1 MISTLEKTITFRYL
15 KPKKKDGFL
24 NIISIFSFIGISL
37 GVAVLIIVMSVMNGF
52 RTELVNKILGF
63 NPHVIIKPYSHS
75 ITTYKISQ
83 IKLKNFSEELILTN
97 SGEGVLINKEYTK
110 GLVIRGYHIEDFSKL
125 DFIKKGNFIGD
136 PNKLINNG
144 ISIGKDLSLNY
155 NFKLGD
161 KVLIMSPSGIQ
172 TIIGNLPKQETYII
186 TSIFDSGLSNFD
198 QNIAF
203 INITSLE
210 SLFDLDPSERN
221 LEIYLRDPTKIELVK
236 PIIQKIFNEE
246 FVYTWADMNN
256 SLFSA
261 LKVERNV
268 MFIILSLIIIVA
280 AFNIIS
286 GLTILVK
293 NKTRDIALLKSIGVQ
308 NNSITKIFFMVGFI
322 IGSSATIFGIFLGVL
337 FSIYIENIRFF
348 ISSIFKISLFP
359 EEIYFLSKMPS
370 EININ
375 SIFII
380 SLSSIIVTILV
391 SIYPAIQASKQ
402 DPIKSLKYE

>member
-1 MISTLEKTITFRYL
+1 
-15 KPKKKDGFL
+15 
-24 NIISIFSFIGISL
+24 
-37 GVAVLIIVMSVMNGF
+37 
-52 RTELVNKILGF
+52 
-63 NPHVIIKPYSHS
+63 
-75 ITTYKISQ
+75 
-83 IKLKNFSEELILTN
+83 
-97 SGEGVLINKEYTK
+97 
-110 GLVIRGYHIEDFSKL
+110 
-125 DFIKKGNFIGD
+125 
-136 PNKLINNG
+136 
-144 ISIGKDLSLNY
+144 
-155 NFKLGD
+155 
-161 KVLIMSPSGIQ
+161 
-172 TIIGNLPKQETYII
+172 
-186 TSIFDSGLSNFD
+186 
-198 QNIAF
+198 
-203 INITSLE
+203 
-210 SLFDLDPSERN
+210 
-221 LEIYLRDPTKIELVK
+221 
-236 PIIQKIFNEE
+236 
-246 FVYTWADMNN
+246 
-256 SLFSA
+256 
-261 LKVERNV
+261 

-348 ISSIFKISLFP
+348 ISSIFKISLVP

-391 SIYPAIQASKQ
+391 SIYPAMQASKQ